1 MPGDLMDDPLYLR
14 ISPAL
19 RRSAY
24 YVLASAVP
32 LAIVA
37 FCVSRFVRGECVA
50 SAAAFGT
57 FFFFA
62 CMTMIVPLRWALRI
76 DHELS

>member
-1 MPGDLMDDPLYLR
+1 MISADVLMRPPGDQVDDPLYLR

-37 FCVSRFVRGECVA
+37 FWVAGFVW
-50 SAAAFGT
+50 S
-57 FFFFA
+57 
-62 CMTMIVPLRWALRI
+62 
-76 DHELS
+76 LSGN